1 MTRDGGDTTAP
12 SCRDGAEV
20 APQKSIWKL
29 PRGVWALG
37 LVSLFMDTSSELIH
51 SLLPIFLVGT
61 LGAAPALVG
70 LIEGVAEATASI
82 TKVFSG
88 WLTDRLGKRKLL
100 AVIGYGLGA
109 LTKPI
114 FPVAVTPVEVLGA
127 RFVDRI
133 GKGIR
138 GAPRDALV
146 ADLVPPGQRGSAYGL
161 RQALDTVG
169 AFVGPLLAIA
179 LMAILAGDIRAVF
192 WWAVLPGVVA
202 VLLLVVSVEE
212 PAHLASQQAG
222 TPIRMADIRQ
232 IGSGYWMVVTIGAI
246 FTMARF
252 SEAFL
257 VLRASDVGLAP
268 ALVPLIMVAMNV
280 VYALVATPAGG
291 FSDHMDRRK
300 ILAAGLVVLIA
311 ADLVLSFWNSIAGAM
326 VGAAL
331 WGLHMGL
338 TQGLFAVLVADH
350 APPALR
356 GTAFGIYNLVTGVIL
371 LAASTLA
378 GVLWQEF
385 GGAGTFAAGAAFASL
400 SLVGL
405 LAALR
410 QDTAP
415 GNRRVIEDE

>member
-1 MTRDGGDTTAP
+1 MTREGGDTAVP
-12 SCRDGAEV
+12 ACSDGAEV
-20 APQKSIWKL
+20 VPQKGIWSL

-61 LGAAPALVG
+61 LGAAPAIVG

-88 WLTDRLGKRKLL
+88 WLSDRLGKRKLL

-114 FPVAVTPVEVLGA
+114 FPLAVTPAEVLGA
-127 RFVDRI
+127 RFIDRI
-133 GKGIR
+133 GKGVR
-138 GAPRDALV
+138 GAARDALV
-146 ADLVPPGQRGSAYGL
+146 ADIVGPGQRGSAYGL

-179 LMAILAGDIRAVF
+179 LMIWLAGDIRAVF
-192 WWAVLPGVVA
+192 WWAVLPGAVA

-212 PAHLASQQAG
+212 PAHLIERQARA
-222 TPIRMADIRQ
+222 PIRMADIRR
-232 IGSGYWMVVTIGAI
+232 IGSGYWMVVAIGAI

-268 ALVPLIMVAMNV
+268 AFVPLIMVAMNL
-280 VYALVATPAGG
+280 VYAVVATPAGAL
-291 FSDHMDRRK
+291 SDRIDRRK
-300 ILAAGLVVLIA
+300 ILAGGLLVLIG
-311 ADLVLSFWNSIAGAM
+311 ADLVLGFSASVAGAM

-331 WGLHMGL
+331 WGMHMGL
-338 TQGLFAVLVADH
+338 TQGLFAALVADH
-350 APPALR
+350 APPELR
-356 GTAFGIYNLVTGVIL
+356 GTAFGVYNLVTGAAL
-371 LAASTLA
+371 LAASSLA

-385 GGAGTFAAGAAFASL
+385 GAMATFAAGAAFAIL

-405 LAALR
+405 LV
-410 QDTAP
+410 
-415 GNRRVIEDE
+415 GIRRHGVVSRP